1 MEKRFQ
7 SIATLDTEALLATS
21 IYIDLNVFAA
31 GLAETRETSPHT
43 SVQRRVIHVQQ
54 HDQLHSLKPARQ
66 GSIAG
71 SKAAGNIEQG
81 HWLVPIEDRR
91 SPTNAVPASTR
102 EGMLESL
109 SLGSYLLLVDY
120 TSRLFRTGKAHLI
133 AGVTEIFER
142 LASNVEVWNDRVRKM
157 LSCREQRG
165 TYFAAD
171 QQKIREH
178 SSRCGVLVQRHAP
191 NELAAATF
199 SRSCGLTIPARQP
212 RSTPEP
218 TPE

>member
-1 MEKRFQ
+1 MIYPPESLDLANQQDGCRGTFWEKRFQ
-7 SIATLDTEALLATS
+7 SIAILDNEALLATS
-21 IYIDLNVFAA
+21 IYIDLNGFAA
-31 GLAETRETSPHT
+31 GLAETPETSPHT

-54 HDQLHSLKPARQ
+54 HDQLHSLKAARQ

-71 SKAAGNIEQG
+71 STAAGHIEQG

-91 SPTNAVPASTR
+91 GPTNAVPASTR

-120 TSRLFRTGKAHLI
+120 TSRLFRTGKANLN
-133 AGVTEIFER
+133 ARVTEIFGR

-157 LSCREQRG
+157 LSCRELRG
-165 TYFAAD
+165 TFFAAD

-178 SSRCGVLVQRHAP
+178 SSRCGTRRTNLRPQLSAAP
-191 NELAAATF
+191 AV
-199 SRSCGLTIPARQP
+199 
-212 RSTPEP
+212 
-218 TPE
+218 